1 MGVGTQVSQNSVTR
15 KTTSLSSETHG
26 ALPLEE
32 KIEGLTSIAFALL
45 DEVKSIM
52 PEAVIDVKSGI
63 DFYDEVRRFEI
74 DLIESALRR
83 TGGHQTR
90 AADLLNIKLTTLN
103 SKIKRYNIAVRPSA
117 DDVGVGKYGGTP

>member
-1 MGVGTQVSQNSVTR
+1 
-15 KTTSLSSETHG
+15 LSSETQG

-117 DDVGVGKYGGTP
+117 ADVGVGTYGGTP